1 MNTTIL
7 IVDDM
12 EINRAILAEG
22 FKDEHEILE
31 AADGEEALE
40 LIESNEHI
48 AAVLLDLIMPKMD
61 GLEVLRRMN
70 ESKKI
75 VHVPVFIITAENSE
89 KTLMD
94 AYDLGAMDVISK
106 PFMMNFLKC
115 RIENVIE
122 LYRHRNELE
131 DIVDEQVKRLSSLNQ
146 SMVETLATLIEFRD
160 CESGEHVKRI
170 CGLTKI
176 LMTTVSDMYPEYYLP
191 KAEIDKIVMS
201 SILHDVGKISIP
213 DGILNKPG
221 RLTKEE
227 FETMKLHTVN
237 GAEIL
242 SKIPNMMDEDVF
254 NYSYDISR
262 HHHERWD
269 GRGYPDGLK
278 GDEITIWSQVV
289 AVADVYDALTSPRV
303 YKAAFDHQTAMKMIY
318 GGECGIFNPKVLEA
332 FGKCIQKIEKT
343 DAELF
348 SQEKEQQE

>member
-94 AYDLGAMDVISK
+94 AYDLGAVDVISK

-176 LMTTVSDMYPEYYLP
+176 LMTTVSDMYSEYYLP

>member
-94 AYDLGAMDVISK
+94 AYDLGAVDVISK

-278 GDEITIWSQVV
+278 GEDIPISAQIVS
-289 AVADVYDALTSPRV
+289 VADVYDALVCERV
-303 YKAAFDHQTAMKMIY
+303 YKAAFPKDKAFQMILD
-318 GGECGIFNPKVLEA
+318 GECGTFSPKLMEA
-332 FGKCIQKIEKT
+332 FKKVKEDFEK
-343 DAELF
+343 LV
-348 SQEKEQQE
+348 S

>member
-94 AYDLGAMDVISK
+94 AYDLGAVDVISK

-332 FGKCIQKIEKT
+332 FGKCIQKIEKM

>member
-94 AYDLGAMDVISK
+94 AYDLGAVDVISK

-221 RLTKEE
+221 RLTKGE